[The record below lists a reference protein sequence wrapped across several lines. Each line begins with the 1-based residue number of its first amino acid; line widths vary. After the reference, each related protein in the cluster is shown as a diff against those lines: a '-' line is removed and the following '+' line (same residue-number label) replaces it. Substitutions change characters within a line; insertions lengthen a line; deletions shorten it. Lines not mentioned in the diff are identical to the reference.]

1 MASLLFLTV
10 LNLLLALL
18 SSTVT
23 GAAVPIS
30 RSTANSRD
38 IDFEATEWRPRAK
51 RDDAPKV
58 PLRILP
64 LGASI
69 TWGYLSST
77 GNGYRKPLRD
87 KLRFEGW
94 DVDMVGSKSNGDMV
108 DNDVEAHSGD
118 VITQV
123 QAAAANSLA
132 YKPNVVLINA
142 GTNDCDYNVDP
153 ANAGARM
160 RSLIETLTGA
170 PDMADTLIV
179 LSTLIPSGSTT
190 LEANR
195 PSVNAQFR
203 DLVLDMREAQNVS
216 IVLADMDPPAPSPG
230 NNWIAYPGNFA
241 DNKHPNDYGYSQMAD
256 IWYNAIYNAAVA
268 ELIVT
273 PADLDISS
281 TGTCDKEYGSGV
293 YAGGFTQQGSGE
305 DDGIYRHDSE
315 YSGALFSV
323 RAGKGAVD
331 PYRDDDELYFFFG
344 RLYTREYDDMIIFQ
358 KDSDSG
364 AVTFVSYTNN
374 VHTEEQEFTKGATFS
389 THNNC
394 NPGGV
399 HFIDVN
405 GDGLDDYICIALDGT
420 TYASINNGD
429 GDAESNKP
437 PSFTDIGLWKS
448 PEGYDQAHVRLADI
462 DGDGRADYCG
472 LADNGDITCWRNGWI
487 DDVPAYWQPL
497 GKRFTGKGMGDLR
510 GVRFED
516 INGDGRD
523 DWMWVDDD
531 GATTTY
537 TNSRSCIKGESGDG
551 LNVVWRQGFY
561 QDANSGPSHPGM
573 GGLFGTSGLR
583 DQVYFARIYGEVADF
598 GELGRQDYVFIE
610 KDTSEEGLG
619 PMYYV
624 HVWKS
629 KGAGGAKIKADGD
642 RYCNMMGHD
651 NGMMDYVWIHSTGH
665 MRLYPNRGLVEV
677 PTDGSSFWG
686 ANEIIFDP
694 TQEQIGMKLD
704 RRDLH
709 LADWDGDGACDIIWT
724 NPDDQNKV
732 QVWRNKIKDTGSF
745 DWEYNINAANEL
757 YCPEHRGLGFFD
769 RPVHF
774 ADVSGNGKADYLCVE
789 KDGRT
794 WGWVNGDDG
803 WEYIDQFKYSEEKD
817 RANLQWAD
825 VNGDGKADMIWTDK
839 FSGDGSVWYN
849 LGRRD
854 IKGSRYEWGPQGPK
868 YRGAVEGSCTYFPD
882 LNGDGRADMHSI
894 WNSITNTAQTWYN
907 ECATKDHTGDDGPIS
922 DPNLPI
928 SPENG
933 VIDLIPHY
941 QDNSECTRAQVQTIL
956 EEMNYALDAATEVA
970 YFDQGAYQSYRD
982 IFFAE
987 SLTDSPVFIQNVIPT
1002 FDRMVTMVS
1011 GQSEHDNAKFTITCK
1026 NLRGCDGQGWLA
1038 MMNNK
1043 NRLNFCPRF
1052 FTDDYLKSSTLLCP
1066 DPNNPGQEGI
1076 CDSGLSAYNADSW
1089 ALVVVGGYY
1098 TRKCG
1103 RQIPLPEESSSS
1115 SADDSSCPAYV
1126 DSSYDADTVYGVND
1140 YVHFGDSYAAGM
1152 GTGTTTG
1159 DNCRVGSNSYG
1170 ELVQEWFDTEDFTYT
1185 NYACSGDTTDG
1196 LNNKIDQWL
1205 EQNPTG
1211 TTMATLTIGGN
1222 DVFFSDLVLNCVL
1235 TMWWY
1240 SLETYRQM
1248 CLETEEKA
1256 RNLMQD
1262 TGSDGLGAKLRA
1274 AYEKILDGSGSSS
1287 FNLYVPGYVTFFNED
1302 TTDCESTTFWYES
1315 PHYDPQ
1321 QSGNYVWL
1329 TTDLRKELNDL
1340 VRTLNSLIQ
1349 STISA
1354 INTARN
1360 TEQIH
1365 YIDMDSRFDGHRWC
1379 EPGTQEPDPDNPNT
1393 YFFLSAWP
1401 DIAIDGDTTA
1411 ESTNATETDEISALM
1426 DAGGIQLPD
1435 ADTCQAALGSNP
1447 DPYAVF
1453 MCDVAVHVK
1462 ANSSSLIAQSLDR
1475 ANQAIADKDYSS
1487 QDVSWWLPTRQIKTF
1502 HPRSPGMMFYAGAA
1516 VGEMLSDWGFD

>member
-1 MASLLFLTV
+1 MASLLFFTVFNLT
-10 LNLLLALL
+10 LALL
-18 SSTVT
+18 SSTAT
-23 GAAVPIS
+23 GAAVPVS
-30 RSTANSRD
+30 RPTDDSRY
-38 IDFEATEWRPRAK
+38 IDFDAAEWRPRAK
-51 RDDAPKV
+51 RDDALKV

-94 DVDMVGSKSNGDMV
+94 EVDMVGSKSNGDMV

-123 QAAAANSLA
+123 QTAAANSLA

-153 ANAGARM
+153 ANAGERM
-160 RSLIETLTGA
+160 RSLIETLIGA
-170 PDMADTLIV
+170 PDMANTLIV

-203 DLVLDMREAQNVS
+203 ELVLDMREAQNVS

-230 NNWIAYPGNFA
+230 NNWITYPDNFA

-268 ELIVT
+268 ELIVK

-315 YSGALFSV
+315 YSGALFTV
-323 RAGKGAVD
+323 RAGKGAAD
-331 PYRDDDELYFFFG
+331 PYKDDDELHFFFG
-344 RLYTREYDDMIIFQ
+344 RLYTRAYDDMMIFH
-358 KDSDSG
+358 KDKDSG

-374 VHTEEQEFTKGATFS
+374 VHTEEQEFTKGGTFS

-399 HFIDVN
+399 HFIDIN

-429 GDAESNKP
+429 GDAKSNKP

-472 LADNGDITCWRNGWI
+472 LADNGDVTCWRNGWI
-487 DDVPAYWQPL
+487 EDIPAYWQPL
-497 GKRFTGKGMGDLR
+497 GKRFTGKVMGDLR

-573 GGLFGTSGLR
+573 GVIFGTSGLR
-583 DQVYFARIYGEVADF
+583 DQVYFARLYGEVADF
-598 GELGRQDYVFIE
+598 GELGRQDYVFIK
-610 KDTSEEGLG
+610 KDTSDKYFG
-619 PMYYV
+619 PLYYV

-651 NGMMDYVWIHSTGH
+651 NGMMDYIWIHSTGH

-677 PTDGSSFWG
+677 PADGSSFWG

-694 TQEQIGMKLD
+694 QEQIGMKLD

-724 NPDDQNKV
+724 DPDNLNRA

-745 DWEYNINAANEL
+745 DWDYNINAADEL

-803 WEYIDQFKYSEEKD
+803 WDYIDQFKYSEEKD
-817 RANLQWAD
+817 RANLHWAD

-849 LGRRD
+849 LGQRD

-894 WNSITNTAQTWYN
+894 WNSINNTAQTWYN
-907 ECATKDHTGDDGPIS
+907 ECATKDHTGDDGPITN
-922 DPNLPI
+922 PNLPV
-928 SPENG
+928 SPVKAPIE
-933 VIDLIPHY
+933 LTPHY
-941 QDNSECTRAQVQTIL
+941 QDNSECTRAQVQTL
-956 EEMNYALDAATEVA
+956 FEEMQYALDAASEVA
-970 YFDQGAYQSYRD
+970 YFSGGAYDPYRD

-987 SLTDSPVFIQNVIPT
+987 SLTDSLTFTINVRYT
-1002 FDRMVTMVS
+1002 FDRMVTMIS
-1011 GQSEHDNAKFTITCK
+1011 GSSQFDDEKFTITCK
-1026 NLRGCDGQGWLA
+1026 NLRGCDENGWLA
-1038 MMNNK
+1038 MMNNR
-1043 NRLNFCPRF
+1043 NRLNFCPKF
-1052 FTDDYLKSSTLLCP
+1052 FTDELKSSRSVLARLLCP
-1066 DPNNPGQEGI
+1066 DPNNLGQEGI
-1076 CDSGLSAYNADSW
+1076 CDSKLSAYNADSW
-1089 ALVVVGGYY
+1089 ALVVLGGYY
-1098 TRKCG
+1098 TKICG
-1103 RQIPLPEESSSS
+1103 RQIPLPEESAS
-1115 SADDSSCPAYV
+1115 SADDSSCPAYD

-1159 DNCRVGSNSYG
+1159 DSCRVGSNSYG
-1170 ELVQEWFDTEDFTYT
+1170 KLVQEWFDTEDFTYT
-1185 NYACSGDTTDG
+1185 NYACSGDTTVG
-1196 LNNKIDQWL
+1196 LNKKIDQWL
-1205 EQNPTG
+1205 GQDPTG

-1222 DVFFSDLVLNCVL
+1222 DVFFSDLVSNCVL

-1240 SLETYRQM
+1240 SLEQYRQW

-1262 TGSDGLGAKLRA
+1262 TGSDGLGSKLRA
-1274 AYEKILDGSGSSS
+1274 AYEKILDRSGSSS

-1302 TTDCESTTFWYES
+1302 TTDCDSTTFWYES

-1340 VRTLNSLIQ
+1340 VRMLNSLIQ
-1349 STISA
+1349 STISD

-1365 YIDMDSRFDGHRWC
+1365 YIDMDARFDGHRWC

-1401 DIAIDGDTTA
+1401 DIAIVGDTTA
-1411 ESTNATETDEISALM
+1411 ESTNATETDEITALM
-1426 DAGGIQLPD
+1426 NSGSIQLPD
-1435 ADTCQAALGSNP
+1435 ADTCQDALGSDP

-1475 ANQAIADKDYSS
+1475 ANQAIANRDYSS
-1487 QDVSWWLPTRQIKTF
+1487 QDVSWWLP
-1502 HPRSPGMMFYAGAA
+1502 SP
-1516 VGEMLSDWGFD
+1516 

>member
-1 MASLLFLTV
+1 MASLLFFTV
-10 LNLLLALL
+10 LNLILALL
-18 SSTVT
+18 SSSAT
-23 GAAVPIS
+23 GAAVPVS
-30 RSTANSRD
+30 RSTDDSRYM
-38 IDFEATEWRPRAK
+38 DFDAAEWCPRAK

-94 DVDMVGSKSNGDMV
+94 EVNMVGSKSNGDMV

-123 QAAAANSLA
+123 QTAAANSLV

-153 ANAGARM
+153 ANAGERM
-160 RSLIETLTGA
+160 RSLIETLIGA
-170 PDMADTLIV
+170 PDMANTLIV
-179 LSTLIPSGSTT
+179 LSTLIPSGSTS

-203 DLVLDMREAQNVS
+203 ELVLDMRETQNVS

-230 NNWIAYPGNFA
+230 NSWIAYPDNFA

-268 ELIVT
+268 ELIVK
-273 PADLDISS
+273 PADFDIPS

-315 YSGALFSV
+315 YSGALFTV
-323 RAGKGAVD
+323 RAGKGAAD
-331 PYRDDDELYFFFG
+331 PYTDDDELYFFFG

-358 KDSDSG
+358 KDNDSG
-364 AVTFVSYTNN
+364 TVTFVSYTNN
-374 VHTEEQEFTKGATFS
+374 VHTEEQGFTKGGTFS

-420 TYASINNGD
+420 TYAGINNGD

-472 LADNGDITCWRNGWI
+472 LADNGDVTCWRNGWI
-487 DDVPAYWQPL
+487 EDVPAYWQPL

-573 GGLFGTSGLR
+573 GGIFGTSGLR

-598 GELGRQDYVFIE
+598 GELGRQDYVFIK
-610 KDTSEEGLG
+610 KDTSDENLG

-624 HVWKS
+624 YVWKS

-724 NPDDQNKV
+724 DPDNQNKV

-745 DWEYNINAANEL
+745 DWEYNMNATDGL

-817 RANLQWAD
+817 RANLHWAD

-894 WNSITNTAQTWYN
+894 WNSINNTAQTWYN
-907 ECATKDHTGDDGPIS
+907 ECATKDHTGDDGPIT
-922 DPNLPI
+922 DPNLPV
-928 SPENG
+928 SPENDPIE
-933 VIDLIPHY
+933 VIPHY
-941 QDNSECTRAQVQTIL
+941 EDNSE
-956 EEMNYALDAATEVA
+956 
-970 YFDQGAYQSYRD
+970 
-982 IFFAE
+982 
-987 SLTDSPVFIQNVIPT
+987 
-1002 FDRMVTMVS
+1002 
-1011 GQSEHDNAKFTITCK
+1011 
-1026 NLRGCDGQGWLA
+1026 
-1038 MMNNK
+1038 
-1043 NRLNFCPRF
+1043 
-1052 FTDDYLKSSTLLCP
+1052 LLCP
-1066 DPNNPGQEGI
+1066 DPNNLGQEGI
-1076 CDSGLSAYNADSW
+1076 CDSKLSAYNADSW

-1098 TRKCG
+1098 TKICG
-1103 RQIPLPEESSSS
+1103 RQIPLPEESSS
-1115 SADDSSCPAYV
+1115 ATDDSSCPAYD
-1126 DSSYDADTVYGVND
+1126 DSSYDADDVYGVND

-1152 GTGTTTG
+1152 GTGTITG
-1159 DNCRVGSNSYG
+1159 DSCRVGSNSYG
-1170 ELVQEWFDTEDFTYT
+1170 KLVQEWFDTEDFTYT
-1185 NYACSGDTTDG
+1185 NYACSGDTTVG
-1196 LNNKIDQWL
+1196 LNKKIDQWL
-1205 EQNPTG
+1205 GQNPTG
-1211 TTMATLTIGGN
+1211 TTMATLTIGEN
-1222 DVFFSDLVLNCVL
+1222 DVFSSDLVSNCVL

-1240 SLETYRQM
+1240 SLEQYRQW

-1274 AYEKILDGSGSSS
+1274 AHEKILNGSGSSS
-1287 FNLYVPGYVTFFNED
+1287 FNLYIPGYVTFFNED
-1302 TTDCESTTFWYES
+1302 ITDCDSTTFWYES
-1315 PHYDPQ
+1315 PHYNPQ
-1321 QSGNYVWL
+1321 QSGNYAWL

-1340 VRTLNSLIQ
+1340 VRMLNSLIQ
-1349 STISA
+1349 STISD
-1354 INTARN
+1354 INPSRN
-1360 TEQIH
+1360 TGQIH
-1365 YIDMDSRFDGHRWC
+1365 YIDMDARFDGHHWC
-1379 EPGTQEPDPDNPNT
+1379 EPGTHEPDPDNRNT
-1393 YFFLSAWP
+1393 SSYP
-1401 DIAIDGDTTA
+1401 HGP
-1411 ESTNATETDEISALM
+1411 ISRL
-1426 DAGGIQLPD
+1426 LE
-1435 ADTCQAALGSNP
+1435 
-1447 DPYAVF
+1447 
-1453 MCDVAVHVK
+1453 
-1462 ANSSSLIAQSLDR
+1462 
-1475 ANQAIADKDYSS
+1475 
-1487 QDVSWWLPTRQIKTF
+1487 TRQ
-1502 HPRSPGMMFYAGAA
+1502 PRARTRPRQTK
-1516 VGEMLSDWGFD
+1516 LLRL

>member
-1 MASLLFLTV
+1 
-10 LNLLLALL
+10 
-18 SSTVT
+18 
-23 GAAVPIS
+23 
-30 RSTANSRD
+30 
-38 IDFEATEWRPRAK
+38 
-51 RDDAPKV
+51 
-58 PLRILP
+58 
-64 LGASI
+64 
-69 TWGYLSST
+69 
-77 GNGYRKPLRD
+77 
-87 KLRFEGW
+87 
-94 DVDMVGSKSNGDMV
+94 MVGSKSNGDMV
-108 DNDVEAHSGD
+108 DNIDRPIDIHTREKDVEAHSGD

-123 QAAAANSLA
+123 QTAAGNSLA

-153 ANAGARM
+153 ANAGERM
-160 RSLIETLTGA
+160 RSLIETLIGA
-170 PDMADTLIV
+170 PDMANTLIV

-203 DLVLDMREAQNVS
+203 ELVLDMREAQNVS

-230 NNWIAYPGNFA
+230 KNWIAYPDNFA

-268 ELIVT
+268 ELIVK

-281 TGTCDKEYGSGV
+281 NGTCDKEYGSGV

-305 DDGIYRHDSE
+305 DDGIYRHNSE
-315 YSGALFSV
+315 YSGVLLSV
-323 RAGKGAVD
+323 RAGKGAAD
-331 PYRDDDELYFFFG
+331 PYKDDDELYFFFG
-344 RLYTREYDDMIIFQ
+344 RLYTRAYDDMMIFQ

-374 VHTEEQEFTKGATFS
+374 VHTEEQQFTKGETFS

-420 TYASINNGD
+420 AYASINNGD

-472 LADNGDITCWRNGWI
+472 LADNGDVTCWRNGWI
-487 DDVPAYWQPL
+487 EDVPAYWQPL

-573 GGLFGTSGLR
+573 GGIFGTSGLR

-598 GELGRQDYVFIE
+598 GELGRQDYVFIK
-610 KDTSEEGLG
+610 KDASDENLG
-619 PMYYV
+619 PIYYV
-624 HVWKS
+624 YVWKS
-629 KGAGGAKIKADGD
+629 KGAGGAKIK
-642 RYCNMMGHD
+642 
-651 NGMMDYVWIHSTGH
+651 
-665 MRLYPNRGLVEV
+665 GLVEV

-724 NPDDQNKV
+724 DPDNQNKM

-745 DWEYNINAANEL
+745 GWEYNTNAADEL

-794 WGWVNGDDG
+794 WGWVNGYDG
-803 WEYIDQFKYSEEKD
+803 WEYIDQFKYSGEKD
-817 RANLQWAD
+817 RANLHWAD

-894 WNSITNTAQTWYN
+894 WNSINNTAQTWYN
-907 ECATKDHTGDDGPIS
+907 ECATKDHTGDDGPIT
-922 DPNLPI
+922 DPNLPV
-928 SPENG
+928 SPEN
-933 VIDLIPHY
+933 
-941 QDNSECTRAQVQTIL
+941 A
-956 EEMNYALDAATEVA
+956 
-970 YFDQGAYQSYRD
+970 
-982 IFFAE
+982 
-987 SLTDSPVFIQNVIPT
+987 
-1002 FDRMVTMVS
+1002 
-1011 GQSEHDNAKFTITCK
+1011 
-1026 NLRGCDGQGWLA
+1026 
-1038 MMNNK
+1038 
-1043 NRLNFCPRF
+1043 
-1052 FTDDYLKSSTLLCP
+1052 
-1066 DPNNPGQEGI
+1066 PN
-1076 CDSGLSAYNADSW
+1076 
-1089 ALVVVGGYY
+1089 
-1098 TRKCG
+1098 
-1103 RQIPLPEESSSS
+1103 
-1115 SADDSSCPAYV
+1115 
-1126 DSSYDADTVYGVND
+1126 
-1140 YVHFGDSYAAGM
+1140 
-1152 GTGTTTG
+1152 
-1159 DNCRVGSNSYG
+1159 
-1170 ELVQEWFDTEDFTYT
+1170 
-1185 NYACSGDTTDG
+1185 
-1196 LNNKIDQWL
+1196 
-1205 EQNPTG
+1205 
-1211 TTMATLTIGGN
+1211 
-1222 DVFFSDLVLNCVL
+1222 
-1235 TMWWY
+1235 
-1240 SLETYRQM
+1240 
-1248 CLETEEKA
+1248 
-1256 RNLMQD
+1256 
-1262 TGSDGLGAKLRA
+1262 
-1274 AYEKILDGSGSSS
+1274 
-1287 FNLYVPGYVTFFNED
+1287 
-1302 TTDCESTTFWYES
+1302 
-1315 PHYDPQ
+1315 
-1321 QSGNYVWL
+1321 
-1329 TTDLRKELNDL
+1329 
-1340 VRTLNSLIQ
+1340 
-1349 STISA
+1349 
-1354 INTARN
+1354 
-1360 TEQIH
+1360 
-1365 YIDMDSRFDGHRWC
+1365 
-1379 EPGTQEPDPDNPNT
+1379 
-1393 YFFLSAWP
+1393 
-1401 DIAIDGDTTA
+1401 
-1411 ESTNATETDEISALM
+1411 
-1426 DAGGIQLPD
+1426 
-1435 ADTCQAALGSNP
+1435 
-1447 DPYAVF
+1447 
-1453 MCDVAVHVK
+1453 
-1462 ANSSSLIAQSLDR
+1462 
-1475 ANQAIADKDYSS
+1475 
-1487 QDVSWWLPTRQIKTF
+1487 
-1502 HPRSPGMMFYAGAA
+1502 
-1516 VGEMLSDWGFD
+1516 